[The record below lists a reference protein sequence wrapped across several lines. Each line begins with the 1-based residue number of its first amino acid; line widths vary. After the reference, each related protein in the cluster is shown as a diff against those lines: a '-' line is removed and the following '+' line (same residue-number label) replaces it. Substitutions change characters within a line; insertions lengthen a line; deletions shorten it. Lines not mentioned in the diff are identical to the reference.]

1 MNVIKTGGA
10 DELVVLTRAEFDA
23 LTARAVDPSDA
34 DEEAW
39 LIQLY
44 DEAKAALDR
53 GDDVALPEAVWL
65 EIEGG
70 ADPVRVIRNHRGL
83 AEGELAG
90 LAAISSAELSDVES
104 GRQAASPDLLNRLA
118 AALNVPPAL
127 LGLQTAA

>member
-1 MNVIKTGGA
+1 MNVIMTGGA
-10 DELVVLTRAEFDA
+10 EELVVLTRAEYDA
-23 LTARAVDPSDA
+23 LTAHAVDPSDA

-39 LIQLY
+39 LVQLY

-104 GRQAASPDLLNRLA
+104 GRQAASPDLLHRLA
-118 AALNVPPAL
+118 AVLNVPPAL

>member
-1 MNVIKTGGA
+1 MNVIRTGGA
-10 DELVVLTRAEFDA
+10 EELVVLTRAEYDA
-23 LTARAVDPSDA
+23 LTARAVAPSDA

-39 LIQLY
+39 LIRLY

-83 AEGELAG
+83 AEGELAR
-90 LAAISSAELSDVES
+90 LTAISSAELADVES
-104 GRQAASPDLLNRLA
+104 GRRAASPHLLRRLA
-118 AALNVPPAL
+118 AALSVPPAL
-127 LGLQTAA
+127 LGFQTAA